1 MRSWR
6 VCECDWDAGG
16 WVDLDE
22 LISLESALAEMERRT
37 QVATASAKK
46 LLRVLVASS
55 RASAAGDLSA
65 MHKALADA
73 RDALRV
79 AQTDFGNA
87 VNAWPYDEADE
98 QTYFETAYAQE
109 LKEVA
114 AEQGLTIAEDDHLL
128 MCYPSV
134 IRVEPQKRAVSIDKK
149 PYKSVRPS
157 VLVAHLL
164 SQQTKSIRFRPGPFL
179 EAVYSAWDYAR
190 HADTRSAALAI
201 DVPVDRIYAV
211 LTVAPGAAKEYSRQ
225 EFGRDL
231 LLLLDSTEQRTKK
244 GALIHI
250 SAATGS
256 KNKRGV
262 ITVVKK
268 DGMPVLFS
276 SISFTEAAAHGS

>member
-1 MRSWR
+1 
-6 VCECDWDAGG
+6 
-16 WVDLDE
+16 LDE
-22 LISLESALAEMERRT
+22 LVSLESALAEMQKRT
-37 QVATASAKK
+37 AVAAASAKK
-46 LLRVLVASS
+46 LVSVLVAST
-55 RASAAGDLSA
+55 RASAVGDLAA
-65 MHKALADA
+65 MHKALDSA
-73 RDALRV
+73 RDALRL
-79 AQTDFGNA
+79 AQTELGNA
-87 VNAWPYDEADE
+87 VNAWPYDEAVE
-98 QTYFETAYAQE
+98 QTYFETAYAEE
-109 LKEVA
+109 LKEAA
-114 AEQGLTIAEDDHLL
+114 AEQGLTISEDDHLL

-149 PYKSVRPS
+149 PYRSVRPS
-157 VLVAHLL
+157 VLAAHLL
-164 SQQTKSIRFRPGPFL
+164 AQQTKSVRFRPGPFL

-190 HADTRSAALAI
+190 RADTRSMTLAI

-256 KNKRGV
+256 KNKKGV

-268 DGMPVLFS
+268 DGAPVLFS
-276 SISFTEAAAHGS
+276 SISFAEATPYGS